1 MMAKLKKY
9 GQSYTFVLLL
19 VMLAMIVV
27 MSFVSP
33 YFLTLENFKNVL
45 NQSSIY
51 LFLVV
56 GMAYVIAAGE
66 IDLSVGAIIGFEAW

>member
-33 YFLTLENFKNVL
+33 YFLTLENFKNST
-45 NQSSIY
+45 QSIVY
-51 LFLVV
+51 LSFPGRGNGLCDSSW
-56 GMAYVIAAGE
+56 GN
-66 IDLSVGAIIGFEAW
+66 

>member
-1 MMAKLKKY
+1 MRNEKEKKLMMAKLKKY

-56 GMAYVIAAGE
+56 GRGNGLC
-66 IDLSVGAIIGFEAW
+66 DSSWGN